1 MELVVAV
8 DGVGPLA
15 LAAAACFSSASR
27 PPLPPVGAAAAAA
40 AACAGACAG
49 APAAL
54 GAAGGEETPGA
65 RAGVGLDG
73 CGLKM

>member
-1 MELVVAV
+1 MVAV

-15 LAAAACFSSASR
+15 LAAAACFNSASR

-40 AACAGACAG
+40 AACAGA
-49 APAAL
+49 PAAL
-54 GAAGGEETPGA
+54 GATGGEETPDA

-73 CGLKM
+73 CGLK